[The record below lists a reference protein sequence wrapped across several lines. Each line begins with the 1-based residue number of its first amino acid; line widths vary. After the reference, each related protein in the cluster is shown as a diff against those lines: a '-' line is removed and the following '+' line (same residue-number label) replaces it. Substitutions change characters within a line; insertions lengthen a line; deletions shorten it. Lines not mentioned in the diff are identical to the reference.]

1 MVASANMGEGQP
13 ENRAEGKCPLRAN
26 WRCLCPR
33 ADWRTN
39 QARSDATGAPVWIQ
53 WAADGALAL
62 LRHAYELSETSECS
76 CTFAG
81 YQSLFGGKKL
91 TAYDDLGDALVAFDW
106 VMGPRQYSYSSTVLY
121 EELGRAAYTY
131 CDPAE
136 PCNCKAGALIEP
148 PAAMAQRLLK
158 SDERRRTMLAAAKD
172 SQDLA
177 AVSIPAGP
185 SKLLKV
191 MAIRPLHLLRFTA
204 FQCGH
209 VEHQLPE
216 QKPLECI
223 YLG

>member
-39 QARSDATGAPVWIQ
+39 QERSDATGAPVWIQ

-106 VMGPRQYSYSSTVLY
+106 VIGPRQYSYSSTVLF
-121 EELGRAAYTY
+121 EELGRAA
-131 CDPAE
+131 
-136 PCNCKAGALIEP
+136 
-148 PAAMAQRLLK
+148 
-158 SDERRRTMLAAAKD
+158 
-172 SQDLA
+172 
-177 AVSIPAGP
+177 
-185 SKLLKV
+185 
-191 MAIRPLHLLRFTA
+191 
-204 FQCGH
+204 
-209 VEHQLPE
+209 
-216 QKPLECI
+216 
-223 YLG
+223 